1 MYSNKMST
9 KFTTL
14 PILDISQLNPTTNLP
29 PSADDLADLSKRL
42 YDIFATTGFAYLVN
56 VPLSFSHAD
65 VFRLAGQFFALP
77 EHTKMRIA
85 KRAFRGTKEGVV
97 NINTNT
103 YRG

>member
-1 MYSNKMST
+1 MST

-14 PILDISQLNPTTNLP
+14 PILDISQLNPTTNP
-29 PSADDLADLSKRL
+29 APSTEEDLADLSKRL

-65 VFRLAGQFFALP
+65 VFRLAGEFFSLS
-77 EHTKMRIA
+77 EETKMGVA
-85 KRAFRGTKEGVV
+85 KRAFRGSKGGGGV
-97 NINTNT
+97 NNMNT